1 MILIGV
7 KDAAHRQ
14 DALARLRGT
23 HDIKGD
29 TVAVIFSR
37 VTRSMVQVTISTTAA
52 RAEGDSE
59 TPLT

>member
-1 MILIGV
+1 MVLIGA

-23 HDIKGD
+23 QDIEGD
-29 TVAVIFSR
+29 TVVVVSSR
-37 VTRSMVQVTISTTAA
+37 ATRSMVRVTISTTAA

-59 TPLT
+59 TPPI